1 MTQEDEAALPPPEF
15 WATRADEARTLARRL
30 RDPVARTLM
39 LDIANKYDHMAAHA
53 ARCRPSPPA
62 SSSRPD

>member
-1 MTQEDEAALPPPEF
+1 MTREDDAAMPPPDF
-15 WATRADEARTLARRL
+15 WTTRADEARALAHCF

-53 ARCRPSPPA
+53 VRCCRFPA
-62 SSSRPD
+62 D